1 MMIALLTTPRY
12 GSRKSTGSLVEACQ
26 RRSEL
31 MDDTLHIALTSAVCA
46 STMEW
51 TPPPDG
57 IAMCQDGAEA
67 IQSTI

>member
-1 MMIALLTTPRY
+1 MTTVRTEEIAR
-12 GSRKSTGSLVEACQ
+12 RKLSAC
-26 RRSEL
+26 
-31 MDDTLHIALTSAVCA
+31 T

-67 IQSTI
+67 MQSTI

>member
-1 MMIALLTTPRY
+1 MCI
-12 GSRKSTGSLVEACQ
+12 
-26 RRSEL
+26 
-31 MDDTLHIALTSAVCA
+31 